1 MNTMGFLKNEESSQK
16 SVNALVAPNFTHAH
30 AVGQTGCGKTTSFI
44 YPNLLNRIKQKHAI
58 LLYDFKG
65 KEHLTLKYLA
75 KKQRRLKDVLEIG
88 KPWGA
93 KINLLR
99 LMDSASLHKFV
110 EKSTGFSKDNAYWS
124 NSAAKLF
131 MSVYDVVEA
140 LEKLHD
146 NALKFRF
153 KDEFFELLACEADLE
168 TEEYTYPHV
177 LTFKSI
183 MDVCQHEQD
192 LASFILHLEEVVKE
206 MEELT
211 IRVMKKGSTSRQK
224 KLQKSATLI
233 KNFLNLQSKAKST
246 VSALTSYK
254 KVDGENP
261 KLSIMMTL
269 MPLVK
274 IANTLEFNTDEY
286 DLLDEINKGKLISIN
301 AKDMSNELV
310 EAVTY
315 ALFEQFSKRSMLS
328 DVQPVSVFIDE
339 AQRVISANQDHNLDV
354 LRECKVEMFLAYQNE
369 ALMENKLGKNEY
381 LALKQNLTTSF
392 YFTNKTEQNHFDL
405 DTLGQFECISS
416 LDNYATSS
424 RLEPSFIDKEKL
436 YKVEN
441 EYQRGLRLFEEYGV
455 EELQES
461 SVLLYDAR
469 YYAEEKVLSYTF
481 ATKTTLPVSILSAAE
496 KEKIVSFFNKHTQK
510 EETKEATQSLEG
522 RVLEQLPF

>member
-1 MNTMGFLKNEESSQK
+1 MGFLKSEESSQM

-30 AVGQTGCGKTTSFI
+30 AIGQTGCGKTTSFI
-44 YPNLLNRIKQKHAI
+44 YPNLLERIRQKHAI

-75 KKQRRLKDVLEIG
+75 KKQGRLKDVLEIG

-99 LMDSASLHKFV
+99 LMDSASLHQFI
-110 EKSTGFSKDNAYWS
+110 ERSTGFSRDNAYWS

-131 MSVYDVVEA
+131 LSVYDIVEA
-140 LEKLHD
+140 LERLHHD
-146 NALKFRF
+146 AHKFRF
-153 KDEFFELLACEADLE
+153 KDAFFELLACEADLE
-168 TEEYTYPHV
+168 TEEYTYPYI

-183 MDVCQHEQD
+183 MDVCQNEQD
-192 LASFILHLEEVVKE
+192 LASFILHLDEIVKE

-211 IRVMKKGSTSRQK
+211 VRVMKRGGTSRQN
-224 KLQKSATLI
+224 KLLKHASLI
-233 KNFLNLQSKAKST
+233 KNFLNLQSKAKRT
-246 VSALTSYK
+246 ASALISYK

-274 IANTLEFNTDEY
+274 IANTIEFNTDDY
-286 DLLDEINKGKLISIN
+286 DLLDEIDKGKLISIN

-328 DVQPVSVFIDE
+328 NVQPVSVFIDE

-381 LALKQNLTTSF
+381 LALKQNLSTSF

-405 DTLGQFECISS
+405 DTLGRFECISS
-416 LDNYATSS
+416 LNNYATSS
-424 RLEPSFIDKEKL
+424 RLEPSFIDKDKL
-436 YKVEN
+436 YKVEH
-441 EYQRGLRLFEEYGV
+441 QFQKALKLFDELGV
-455 EELQES
+455 EELKEEA
-461 SVLLYDAR
+461 VLLYDAK
-469 YYAEEKVLSYTF
+469 YYAQDKVLSYSFSTE
-481 ATKTTLPVSILSAAE
+481 KTSPVEIFRAQDKTEILG
-496 KEKIVSFFNKHTQK
+496 FFNKHTK
-510 EETKEATQSLEG
+510 TEEPTQSLESK
-522 RVLEQLPF
+522 VLESIPF